1 MKYIVRAKHV
11 RECGE
16 VFSPYYSNLILQIS
30 IMAQNPEK
38 NASNDIPPPEVPNLQ
53 MQALIGEM
61 RRMMRAECE
70 QIHERLDRVEEGTQ
84 WRARRN
90 RVQQRD
96 VEGER
101 EFEGGDLEE
110 EFDRMS
116 E

>member
-1 MKYIVRAKHV
+1 M

-84 WRARRN
+84 RRARRN

-96 VEGER
+96 VEDEMK
-101 EFEGGDLEE
+101 FVSFFFL
-110 EFDRMS
+110 S
-116 E
+116 S